1 MTADRFRKD
10 KFLRA
15 TGYNFYVWGAVN
27 ILVVLPVW
35 CATMGH
41 PWRAWVALVHP
52 IALIVLGAFASGL
65 NDNRVEKMWGPASA
79 EPVVDAAA
87 FWAPTFLIG
96 LVLTVVLA
104 VRGPAAYIQ
113 PLWLLL
119 IGAAYLTWGNF
130 GVPEFRW
137 LGWTLVGAGTV
148 AGLAIDPSSIDRH
161 LGSPF
166 ALAVWV
172 VFMGILWFPF
182 GTYINRRY
190 VWAVA
195 ERQDA
200 GVVGGVGE
208 ADEAE

>member
-15 TGYNFYVWGAVN
+15 SGYNFYVWGVVN

-35 CATMGH
+35 AASAGH
-41 PWRAWVALVHP
+41 PWPGWVALAHP
-52 IALIVLGAFASGL
+52 IALITLGMFASGL
-65 NDNRVEKMWGPASA
+65 NDNRVEKMWGPARA

-96 LVLTVVLA
+96 FVLTVVLA

-119 IGAAYLTWGNF
+119 VGAAYLTWGNF
-130 GVPEFRW
+130 GIPEFRW
-137 LGWTLVGAGTV
+137 LGWTLVAAGAV
-148 AGLAIDPSSIDRH
+148 AGLGIDPTAIPRH
-161 LGSPF
+161 LGSQF
-166 ALAVWV
+166 ALSVWV

-182 GTYINRRY
+182 GTYINRKY
-190 VWAVA
+190 VWPDA
-195 ERQDA
+195 ERQEA
-200 GVVGGVGE
+200 GVVGGVDG
-208 ADEAE
+208 AE